1 MTETRPPDLV
11 DLPLL
16 RSSTG
21 PKPPQTSEAGAASRG
36 PGAHLVGLPLLSD
49 ASGPPAAPPGLS
61 LQELS
66 TWVAGSPWQ
75 QQDRGQPAPEVDW
88 SLVATLRQ
96 AAAKELS
103 AVLDAR
109 VDPAAERAMGAE
121 VVARLLR
128 QLADTD
134 QVAGVAAQDRAGRD
148 RLHRAVMDSL
158 FGLGRLQPLV
168 DDPQIE
174 NVELYGARRTVLC
187 YADGRVEPGP
197 PVADSDLELT
207 EMLAWIASRQRGS
220 QRAFSPAHPR
230 LHLRLDNGA
239 RLAAI
244 GWVSAEPVAVI
255 RLHRLVSVTLADL
268 VARSMMSPEVADFLA
283 RAVRAGKSIV
293 VSGPQGGGKTT
304 LVRALARELP
314 AHVSVVTIETEYE
327 LHLAEAMPD
336 RRIKALEARPGSGE
350 RGLNGRAAGEITV
363 ADLVEDVWRLNA
375 GRIIVGEVRGPEV
388 LAMLNVMSG
397 GAGSMSTVHADTAR
411 AAVERLITLS
421 MAAGP
426 QVTAEYARRQVAEHI
441 DLIVQLGIHHQPT
454 GEPDRHRMHRYIS
467 EVVALEHT
475 GDGQA
480 VTDLFTAG
488 PDRVARRAHLPHH
501 LAAELGLP

>member
-1 MTETRPPDLV
+1 MTDTRPTALT
-11 DLPLL
+11 DLPLW
-16 RSSTG
+16 TT
-21 PKPPQTSEAGAASRG
+21 PPRDDDAAARRPHINAPLHTQAPVVLPRPAPGQHRAARG
-36 PGAHLVGLPLLSD
+36 PH
-49 ASGPPAAPPGLS
+49 AAWD
-61 LQELS
+61 
-66 TWVAGSPWQ
+66 TA
-75 QQDRGQPAPEVDW
+75 VDW
-88 SLVATLRQ
+88 SLVASLRQ

-103 AVLDAR
+103 SLLDAGI
-109 VDPAAERAMGAE
+109 DPATERAMGAD
-121 VVARLLR
+121 VVTRLLR
-128 QLADTD
+128 QQADTD
-134 QVAGVAAQDRAGRD
+134 TAAGVVALDRVTRD
-148 RLHRAVMDSL
+148 QLHTAVMDAL

-187 YADGRVEPGP
+187 YADGRIEPGP
-197 PVADSDLELT
+197 PVANSDAELI

-220 QRAFSPAHPR
+220 QRPFSPAHPR
-230 LHLRLDNGA
+230 LHLRLDSGA

-244 GWVSAEPVAVI
+244 AWVSAEPVAVI
-255 RLHRLVSVTLADL
+255 RLHRLVSVTLAEL
-268 VARSMMSPEVADFLA
+268 VGRAMMTAEVADFLG

-304 LVRALARELP
+304 LLRALAREI
-314 AHVSVVTIETEYE
+314 AEHVSLVTIETEYE
-327 LHLAEAMPD
+327 LHLQQAMPT

-350 RGLNGRAAGEITV
+350 RGLNGRAAGEIAV

-411 AAVERLITLS
+411 AAIERLITLS

-426 QVTAEYARRQVAEHI
+426 QVTADYARRQVAEHI
-441 DLIVQLGIHHQPT
+441 DLIVQLGVHHEPT
-454 GEPDRHRMHRYIS
+454 GRPDHYRMHRYVC

-488 PDRVARRAHLPHH
+488 PDRVATRAHVPHH
-501 LAAELGLP
+501 LAAELGLA